1 MPPPAP
7 DPIGLILFFS
17 PLFCFSFFSP
27 FFPLCSPSFAAVSPA
42 TGAPGSGVGRGLVL
56 PPPSLGGDPWLCHGG
71 PSPRQRWADRAIQ
84 QLVTPPVTNRPRLT
98 RTDGSAS
105 QADTGGKSGT
115 GSGPQGGGE
124 LGRGAGGG
132 IRGQRRGGTQVAE
145 PGQPSAGAGIWGLG
159 WGKFNKS
166 YGGLLPE
173 LGLMGCQRRQGCL
186 DLLIPWA
193 WGTIHLALTL
203 F

>member
-115 GSGPQGGGE
+115 GSGPQGGGG
-124 LGRGAGGG
+124 LGEVPAVASGDNGEVGLRWPSRGSPL
-132 IRGQRRGGTQVAE
+132 
-145 PGQPSAGAGIWGLG
+145 PGPAFGVWAGA
-159 WGKFNKS
+159 N
-166 YGGLLPE
+166 
-173 LGLMGCQRRQGCL
+173 
-186 DLLIPWA
+186 LISLTA
-193 WGTIHLALTL
+193 ASSQSLA
-203 F
+203 